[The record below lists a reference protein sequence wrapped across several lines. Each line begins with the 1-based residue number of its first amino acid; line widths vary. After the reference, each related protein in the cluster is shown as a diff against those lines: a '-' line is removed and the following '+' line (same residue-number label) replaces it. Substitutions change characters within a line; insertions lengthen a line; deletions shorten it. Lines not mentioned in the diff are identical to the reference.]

1 MINVN
6 QSDILQ
12 FIYFIKISK
21 VSKIIDGDTI
31 ILICD
36 KGKREWDEETYRLY
50 GINCPEKRKSSME
63 SYKAAKSYLT
73 ELIKDG
79 GQLYINTI
87 KNESDSFGRWLAI
100 LYNERGECINQMMI
114 DGGHA
119 IKFNPK

>member
-12 FIYFIKISK
+12 FIYFRKISK
-21 VSKIIDGDTI
+21 VSKIIDGDTV

-50 GINCPEKRKSSME
+50 GINCPEKRKASME
-63 SYKAAKSYLT
+63 AYKAAKSYLT
-73 ELIKDG
+73 DLIKDG

-114 DGGHA
+114 DSGHA
-119 IKFNPK
+119 IKFNP